1 MQKHLKGLWFILQ
14 KNTDCKSFLLLDVAG
29 SIAKAAANVA
39 CPFDCERLMRFALHG
54 ELSKSDKIF
63 ESAIG
68 EVCSFIDEGQKSS
81 EDVLREKVD
90 AIINQRYTDPT
101 LSLTVISSILGMN
114 SNYISGTYK
123 KKRK

>member
-1 MQKHLKGLWFILQ
+1 
-14 KNTDCKSFLLLDVAG
+14 
-29 SIAKAAANVA
+29 
-39 CPFDCERLMRFALHG
+39 MRFALHG